1 MNKKKTR
8 KWEEYVKKRERTNIK
23 KEINKSSYSASKTVK
38 LFRFT
43 NNEAWIKTYIS
54 RIKNL

>member
-1 MNKKKTR
+1 MF
-8 KWEEYVKKRERTNIK
+8 KKRERTNIK
-23 KEINKSSYSASKTVK
+23 KDINKSSYSASKTVK

-54 RIKNL
+54 RINNL